1 VRSLRK
7 WRSERRERKRRPEVE
22 RLGQTS
28 PEELERLRDLQ
39 SPVKAKWG
47 YFPK

>member
-7 WRSERRERKRRPEVE
+7 WRSGRRERKRLRELE
-22 RLGQTS
+22 RIGQTS

-39 SPVKAKWG
+39 SPVKARWG

>member
-1 VRSLRK
+1 MSFKK
-7 WRSERRERKRRPEVE
+7 WREDRRERRRRKDAE

-28 PEELERLRDLQ
+28 PEELERLRDLT

-47 YFPK
+47 YYPK

>member
-1 VRSLRK
+1 MRSLRK
-7 WRSERRERKRRPEVE
+7 WWAERRERKRREDAE

-28 PEELERLRDLQ
+28 PEELERLRELQ

-47 YFPK
+47 YYPK

>member
-1 VRSLRK
+1 MKSLRK
-7 WRSERRERKRRPEVE
+7 WRAERSERKRRKEAE

-47 YFPK
+47 YYPK

>member
-1 VRSLRK
+1 MRSLRK
-7 WRSERRERKRRPEVE
+7 WRSERRERERRREVE

-28 PEELERLRDLQ
+28 PEELEELRDLQ

>member
-7 WRSERRERKRRPEVE
+7 WRSDRRERKRREEAE
-22 RLGQTS
+22 RLGEIS

-47 YFPK
+47 YYPK